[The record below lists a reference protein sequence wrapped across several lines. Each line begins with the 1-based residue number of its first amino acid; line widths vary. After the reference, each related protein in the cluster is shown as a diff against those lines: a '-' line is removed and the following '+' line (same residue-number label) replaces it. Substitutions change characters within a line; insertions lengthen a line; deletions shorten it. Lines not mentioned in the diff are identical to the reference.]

1 MFWFFVAASFMLSA
15 YAIVRRSWAWMLVS
29 GLLYYPM
36 AWYLNATPRFRG
48 ALLLLLLYLAAAHAL
63 RRDRRGIAGALLTP
77 LVALS
82 VWVALLVVFQ
92 PVPHP

>member
-48 ALLLLLLYLAAAHAL
+48 ALL
-63 RRDRRGIAGALLTP
+63 
-77 LVALS
+77 
-82 VWVALLVVFQ
+82 VVFQ